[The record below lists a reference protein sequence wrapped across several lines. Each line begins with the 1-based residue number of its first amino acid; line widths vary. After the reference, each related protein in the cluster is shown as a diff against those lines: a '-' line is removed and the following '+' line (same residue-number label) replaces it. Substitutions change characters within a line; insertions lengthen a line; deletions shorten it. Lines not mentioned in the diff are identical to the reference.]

1 MKHNNR
7 WFLVLLTIMSL
18 QLAAC
23 APKSAAAEKISPVK
37 LEEIEGSDFKRVIL
51 TEKAAER
58 LDIQT
63 VTVREDLIERKLTV
77 GGQIMTVSEDSAL
90 SDNVTAVAG
99 GIKEALLVRIPLSQ
113 NELKIVDRSQPV
125 YIQSLDD
132 EEDFDDEIDD
142 LYAEWDEGLQ
152 DDDDEDD
159 ALYYMVNGAKNG
171 LLPGHGVLVEL
182 SLVGGAT
189 TQMVVPY
196 AAVLYGVHGETWVY
210 TNPEPLVFV
219 RQPIVIDF
227 IDGDLAVLSEG
238 PEIGTEIV
246 TIGAAELYGAE
257 TGVSK

>member
-113 NELKIVDRSQPV
+113 NELKI
-125 YIQSLDD
+125 
-132 EEDFDDEIDD
+132 
-142 LYAEWDEGLQ
+142 
-152 DDDDEDD
+152 
-159 ALYYMVNGAKNG
+159 
-171 LLPGHGVLVEL
+171 
-182 SLVGGAT
+182 
-189 TQMVVPY
+189 
-196 AAVLYGVHGETWVY
+196 
-210 TNPEPLVFV
+210 
-219 RQPIVIDF
+219 
-227 IDGDLAVLSEG
+227 
-238 PEIGTEIV
+238 
-246 TIGAAELYGAE
+246 
-257 TGVSK
+257 